1 MGRMENLWAW
11 TAWNE
16 RMPAMNAMNALSRL
30 KKLRSCRSRR
40 GMSLVEIM
48 IVLAIIG
55 LMAGT
60 VAFVAIPQLQKARVK
75 EATNRALAIRGAV
88 QKEQIDE
95 PSSCFSATELK
106 VKKAIQGDVNDP
118 WGKAFKVVCEG
129 DEVTVTSLGQDGKEG
144 TEDDIVEP
152 KPEKK

>member
-1 MGRMENLWAW
+1 
-11 TAWNE
+11 
-16 RMPAMNAMNALSRL
+16 MNATNRL
-30 KKLRSCRSRR
+30 KKLRAAR

-88 QKEQIDE
+88 SKEQIDE
-95 PSSCFSATELK
+95 PTSCFNAVELK
-106 VKKAIQGDVNDP
+106 AKKAIEGDINDP
-118 WGKAFKVVCEG
+118 WGKPFKVVCEG
-129 DEVTVTSLGQDGKEG
+129 DDVTVTSFGQDGKEG
-144 TEDDIVEP
+144 TEDDIVQP
-152 KPEKK
+152 KPAAK

>member
-1 MGRMENLWAW
+1 
-11 TAWNE
+11 
-16 RMPAMNAMNALSRL
+16 MNAINRI
-30 KKLRSCRSRR
+30 KLLRRQR

-88 QKEQIDE
+88 SKEQIDE
-95 PSSCFSATELK
+95 PSSCFTPAELK
-106 VKKAIQGDVNDP
+106 SKKAIEGDINDP
-118 WGKAFKVVCEG
+118 WGKPFKVVCEG
-129 DEVTVTSLGQDGKEG
+129 DDVTVTSLGQDGKEG
-144 TEDDIVEP
+144 TEDDIVQP
-152 KPEKK
+152 KPDKK